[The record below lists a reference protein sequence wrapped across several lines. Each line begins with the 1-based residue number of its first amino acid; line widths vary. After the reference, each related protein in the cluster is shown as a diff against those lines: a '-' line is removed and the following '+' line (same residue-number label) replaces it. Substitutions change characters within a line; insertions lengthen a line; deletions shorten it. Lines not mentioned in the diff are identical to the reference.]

1 MGAPEKPGV
10 TMFVRPR
17 EGEALSHGYGRV
29 ALVSGGSRGIGAA
42 TVRSLAADGW
52 DISFCHHHDAQSAVQ
67 VEKAATELGARVL
80 AVQADLTLATEVTA
94 WVRRAEEGL
103 GPVAAVVSCAGIT
116 RDQPLALLA
125 DADWR
130 AVIDTNLDG
139 VFHLCRAV
147 LPAMMER
154 QAGRIVTVSSVSA
167 VYGDAGPYPGRGAD
181 AARAG
186 VVGFTRALASQT
198 GRYGIRAN
206 AVTPAAHTSRT
217 EMTAIWPER
226 ITARLTEAIALRR
239 FASAAEAADQVAFL
253 LSDAAADL
261 TGTVIEVAGSIGL
274 PIGGLP
280 IGGLPIGGLPIGGF
294 PIGGLALG
302 AAPGGLDPVEGLG
315 VAERAA
321 HRRPVGREQ
330 PDLEVRLPAG
340 HRRIDLV
347 LAAQPEPEPAVVAGI
362 SEQRHQGLAERVPR
376 AEHGV
381 HQGAAHA
388 GPLPVGPDGQ
398 RAEGQHRR
406 VADVSPRAQYVP
418 GHVAAGSG
426 GRRLDRH
433 QRQGRDPRPARAE
446 FVDQSDLRRSVA
458 RRARPCERGG
468 RDRADHLG
476 VGLPLPSDQHRYTM
490 GARGLAAQLN
500 NRADRGLP
508 QPNNRPDRGH
518 ML

>member
-1 MGAPEKPGV
+1 MLPCATMGAADKPGRNNRL
-10 TMFVRPR
+10 RPR

-42 TVRSLAADGW
+42 TVRRLAAAGC
-52 DISFCHHHDAQSAVQ
+52 DISFCHHHDAPSAFEV
-67 VEKAATELGARVL
+67 VEVEQAASELGARVL
-80 AVQADLTLATEVTA
+80 AVRADTTRATEVTS
-94 WVRRAEEGL
+94 WVRRAEEVL
-103 GPVAAVVSCAGIT
+103 GPVQAVVSCAGIA
-116 RDQPLALLA
+116 RDRPLMLLE

-147 LPAMMER
+147 LPAMMGR
-154 QAGRIVTVSSVSA
+154 QAGRIVTVSSVSG
-167 VYGDAGPYPGRGAD
+167 VYGDAAERGAGP
-181 AARAG
+181 ARAG
-186 VVGFTRALASQT
+186 IVGFTMALASQT
-198 GRYGIRAN
+198 SRYGIRAN
-206 AVTPAAHTSRT
+206 AVTPAVHTSRT
-217 EMTAIWPER
+217 DMTAIWPER
-226 ITARLTEAIALRR
+226 TTARLTEAIALRR
-239 FASAAEAADQVAFL
+239 FASATEAADQVAFL

-274 PIGGLP
+274 PTA
-280 IGGLPIGGLPIGGF
+280 GLPIGGF

-388 GPLPVGPDGQ
+388 GPLPVGPHGQ

-406 VADVSPRAQYVP
+406 VADVSPRAQHVP

-426 GRRLDRH
+426 GRRLD
-433 QRQGRDPRPARAE
+433 
-446 FVDQSDLRRSVA
+446 
-458 RRARPCERGG
+458 
-468 RDRADHLG
+468 
-476 VGLPLPSDQHRYTM
+476 
-490 GARGLAAQLN
+490 
-500 NRADRGLP
+500 
-508 QPNNRPDRGH
+508 
-518 ML
+518 

>member
-1 MGAPEKPGV
+1 MPPWGPEEPGV
-10 TMFVRPR
+10 TVSSAR
-17 EGEALSHGYGRV
+17 ESGDALGQGFGRV
-29 ALVSGGSRGIGAA
+29 VLVSGGSRGIGAA
-42 TVRSLAADGW
+42 TVRRLAADGW
-52 DISFCHHHDAQSAVQ
+52 DIGFCHHHDEQSAAGM
-67 VEKAATELGARVL
+67 EKAASELGARVL
-80 AVQADLTLATEVTA
+80 AVQADLTRAAEVTS
-94 WVRRAEEGL
+94 WVRRTEEEL
-103 GPVAAVVSCAGIT
+103 GPVQALVSCAGIT
-116 RDQPLALLA
+116 RDRPLALLA

-147 LPAMMER
+147 LPAMMAR
-154 QAGRIVTVSSVSA
+154 HSGRIVTVSSVSG
-167 VYGDAGPYPGRGAD
+167 VYGQAAGRGLST
-181 AARAG
+181 ARAG
-186 VVGFTRALASQT
+186 IVGFTRALASQT

-206 AVTPAAHTSRT
+206 AVAPGAHSRRT
-217 EMTAIWPER
+217 DMTAIWPER
-226 ITARLTEAIALRR
+226 TTARLTEAIALRR

>member
-1 MGAPEKPGV
+1 M
-10 TMFVRPR
+10 
-17 EGEALSHGYGRV
+17 SHGYGRV

-42 TVRSLAADGW
+42 TVRRLAAAGW
-52 DISFCHHHDAQSAVQ
+52 DISFCHHHDAPSAFEVAE
-67 VEKAATELGARVL
+67 VEQAASELGARVL
-80 AVQADLTLATEVTA
+80 AVRADTTRATEVTS
-94 WVRRAEEGL
+94 WVRRAEEVL
-103 GPVAAVVSCAGIT
+103 GPVQAVVSCAGIA
-116 RDQPLALLA
+116 RDRPLMLLE

-147 LPAMMER
+147 LPAMMGR
-154 QAGRIVTVSSVSA
+154 QAGRIVTVSSVSG
-167 VYGDAGPYPGRGAD
+167 VYGDAAERGAGP
-181 AARAG
+181 ARARI
-186 VVGFTRALASQT
+186 VGFTMALASQT
-198 GRYGIRAN
+198 SRYGIRAN
-206 AVTPAAHTSRT
+206 AVTPAVHTSRT
-217 EMTAIWPER
+217 DMTAIWPER
-226 ITARLTEAIALRR
+226 TTARLTEAIALRR
-239 FASAAEAADQVAFL
+239 FASATEAADQVAFL

-274 PIGGLP
+274 PTT
-280 IGGLPIGGLPIGGF
+280 GLPIGGF

-330 PDLEVRLPAG
+330 PDLEVRLPVG

-388 GPLPVGPDGQ
+388 GPLPVGPHGQ

-406 VADVSPRAQYVP
+406 VADVSPRAQHVP

-426 GRRLDRH
+426 GRRLD
-433 QRQGRDPRPARAE
+433 
-446 FVDQSDLRRSVA
+446 
-458 RRARPCERGG
+458 
-468 RDRADHLG
+468 
-476 VGLPLPSDQHRYTM
+476 
-490 GARGLAAQLN
+490 
-500 NRADRGLP
+500 
-508 QPNNRPDRGH
+508 
-518 ML
+518 